1 MSGEVDLVVIKGDW
15 HGGHH
20 GKYPKVFSIDLSS
33 PSPFSVSEGSGWGL
47 GGGNFTL
54 AELFER
60 NIASIFNREESA
72 ELFKKLSLAYQEG
85 ADSHELARELMKEYG
100 GNA

>member
-1 MSGEVDLVVIKGDW
+1 MSQEVDLVVINGDW

-20 GKYPKVFSIDLSS
+20 GEYPKVFSIDLSS
-33 PSPFSVSEGSGWGL
+33 LRPFSVSEGSGWGL

-54 AELFER
+54 AELFEC
-60 NIASIFNREESA
+60 NIASVFDREESA

-85 ADSHELARELMKEYG
+85 VDSHELASELMKQFG
-100 GNA
+100 DNA